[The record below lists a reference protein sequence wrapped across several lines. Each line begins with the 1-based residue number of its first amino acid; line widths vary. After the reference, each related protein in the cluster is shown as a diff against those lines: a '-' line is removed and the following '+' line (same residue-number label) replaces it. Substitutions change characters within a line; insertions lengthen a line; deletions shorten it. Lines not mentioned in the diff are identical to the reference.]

1 MNKRSTIADVARTAG
16 VSMMTVSRAINQKPG
31 VSAKLRAKIL
41 ALADKMD
48 FHPNNVARSLA
59 TKQTRTI
66 GLLVSD
72 ITNPFFAQ
80 IAHGVESTAYDFGY
94 SVFLINTM
102 ESAERELSAT
112 NSLMRQ
118 RIDGAVLCSLR
129 QSEKSL
135 HKTIGQFSAAVLLNR
150 ELRSPVPNLVTIN
163 VNDQRGAQI
172 AIQYLLKKGCRK
184 IAYIAGP
191 TDSISN
197 KRRLKGYRAAL
208 GSAGIPFNPQMVE
221 SGMPDTE
228 GGRSAAAALLA
239 RQRRVEAIYA
249 FNDLMAVGAMQVCQE
264 SGRDIPG
271 DVRIIGVDDIPLA
284 TIIRPQLTTLHLN
297 LASIGSL
304 AMRTLIDIIQGK
316 EPSAQA
322 IQINSELVIR
332 DSA

>member
-1 MNKRSTIADVARTAG
+1 
-16 VSMMTVSRAINQKPG
+16 MMTVSRAINQKPG
-31 VSAKLRAKIL
+31 VSEKLRAEIL

-59 TKQTRTI
+59 TKHTRTI

-80 IAHGVESTAYDFGY
+80 IAHAVECEAYEFGY
-94 SVFLINTM
+94 NVFLINTM
-102 ESAERELSAT
+102 ESAEREISAT
-112 NSLMRQ
+112 NSLMQQ

-163 VNDQRGAQI
+163 VNDQRGSEI

-191 TDSISN
+191 AHSTSN

-208 GSAGIPFNPQMVE
+208 ETAGIPYNPQMVE

-239 RQRRVEAIYA
+239 RQPGVEAIYA
-249 FNDLMAVGAMQVCQE
+249 FNDLMAIGAMQVCQE
-264 SGRDIPG
+264 SGRKVPR
-271 DVRIIGVDDIPLA
+271 DVRIIGVDDIPPA
-284 TIIRPQLTTLHLN
+284 TIIRPQLTTLHLD
-297 LASIGSL
+297 LAHIGSL
-304 AMRTLIDIIQGK
+304 AMRTLIDIIQGNK
-316 EPSAQA
+316 PSEQA
-322 IQINSELVIR
+322 IKVNSELVIR